1 MFSVFEEFRG
11 WKSSQPDVI
20 VDINLMKYL
29 FGRCLSEHL
38 VVFLT
43 NIHEEIGQVEL
54 ISEIFRNNKKLCL
67 ERHGEVCD
75 DILRLIK
82 TNGRQ
87 AKFLELFRIIQVVN
101 DEVLVANQKVVLN
114 LLFDPKFKHSV
125 LYLKEGKETNF
136 E

>member
-114 LLFDPKFKHSV
+114 LLFYPKFKHSV

>member
-1 MFSVFEEFRG
+1 M
-11 WKSSQPDVI
+11 
-20 VDINLMKYL
+20 
-29 FGRCLSEHL
+29 
-38 VVFLT
+38 VFLT

-67 ERHGEVCD
+67 ERHVEVCD

-87 AKFLELFRIIQVVN
+87 AKFLEFFRIIQVVN

>member
-1 MFSVFEEFRG
+1 MFSVLEEFRR
-11 WKSSQPDVI
+11 WKSSQPDVSI
-20 VDINLMKYL
+20 VLSFMKHFL
-29 FGRCLSEHL
+29 GRCLSEHL

-54 ISEIFRNNKKLCL
+54 ICEIFRNNKKLCL
-67 ERHGEVCD
+67 ERHGEICD
-75 DILRLIK
+75 DFLRLIK
-82 TNGRQ
+82 SNGRQ
-87 AKFLELFRIIQVVN
+87 AKFLEFFRIIQVVN
-101 DEVLVANQKVVLN
+101 DEVIVANQKVVLN